1 MSPELT
7 PLTRDLVNNQR
18 ASKSPL
24 PHTHCQVSVLFIVR
38 IGNTLRRKDVSRFD
52 DWFVGGQF
60 FVRPRNG
67 HTVRESQRL
76 SEQTPGKLL

>member
-7 PLTRDLVNNQR
+7 GLTRDLVNTQR

-24 PHTHCQVSVLFIVR
+24 PQTNCVLFIVR